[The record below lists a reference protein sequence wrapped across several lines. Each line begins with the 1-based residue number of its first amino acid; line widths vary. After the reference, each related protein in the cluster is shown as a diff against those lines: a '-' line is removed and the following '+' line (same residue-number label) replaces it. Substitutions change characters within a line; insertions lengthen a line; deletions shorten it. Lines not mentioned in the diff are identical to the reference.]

1 MNSKE
6 SEASLLLKAAKWA
19 LLFSPIAQIG
29 YFYIDQY
36 LKYGSF
42 QCHWDPMHGS
52 ASPCNPVSLF
62 FSILFALPFINLFTL
77 FTPTLIS
84 YPICWFVIYI
94 YCSLKRVR
102 DQSLKSRSA
111 LKDRT

>member
-1 MNSKE
+1 MDGKK
-6 SEASLLLKAAKWA
+6 SEAKLFVKAAKWA

-29 YFYIDQY
+29 FFCVDQY

-52 ASPCNPVSLF
+52 ASPCDPFSLF
-62 FSILFALPFINLFTL
+62 LSILLALPFINLFTL

-84 YPICWFVIYI
+84 YPICWFVVYI
-94 YCSLKRVR
+94 YLSLKKVR
-102 DQSLKSRSA
+102 DESLKSRSA
-111 LKDRT
+111 LRG